1 MRLQLAEGL
10 PAEGDVLIGADGAGS
25 FIRRVLHPEEPPPR
39 PSGLIAVRGAVH
51 GVRHHLGDRDAV
63 FYLGPGIESMLVR
76 ASETAIYWFLSMALE
91 LLPTDTRGPAAILA
105 QMAPQFD
112 ETFRAVTAATEDLR
126 VDELFDRDPLPF
138 WGTGPVTLLGDA
150 AHPLLPQTGQGAAQ
164 ALVDA
169 VTLGKTLRDVGDVGD
184 VEPALREYERQR
196 RSPTAALV
204 GQGRRTA
211 RLMRTR
217 NPVACYLREV
227 ALRLAPVETIARFYV
242 RINRRAGTA

>member
-1 MRLQLAEGL
+1 
-10 PAEGDVLIGADGAGS
+10 
-25 FIRRVLHPEEPPPR
+25 
-39 PSGLIAVRGAVH
+39 
-51 GVRHHLGDRDAV
+51 
-63 FYLGPGIESMLVR
+63 MLVR
-76 ASETAIYWFLSMALE
+76 ASETAIYWFLSMARE
-91 LLPTDTRGPAAILA
+91 LIPDDVRDPGAILA
-105 QMAPQFD
+105 RMAPQFD

-126 VDELFDRDPLPF
+126 VDELVDRDPLPF

-169 VTLGKTLRDVGDVGD
+169 VTLGKTLHDAGD
-184 VEPALREYERQR
+184 VEAALREYERER